1 MPCYEY
7 FNSTVEYFNMTATGD
22 VSVNRRTFV
31 TIVGGTVTALA
42 GCSNDD
48 SGGSGGGNSDGGN
61 GDTDSAETDESPES
75 GDTSATSGS
84 ENERVC
90 AEFDAPF
97 VTYTPDPPKLPL
109 EFDYPE
115 PFGDEIGYLAPDRPE
130 DNTVQAYINKGGNQL
145 TGGDVEFV
153 IGMDLFD
160 QGGETA
166 AENWYG
172 DRSQRTTIAT
182 ADVNGESVDFIFANP
197 GEASYDERYN
207 GYSAAGIVPYEW
219 ADEERPY
226 VGTTYHRV
234 GMSCNVYLGDEE
246 TIDESCAE
254 TLRDAV
260 ETAAGSISVMSGVPE
275 FEEVAREENNIR

>member
-1 MPCYEY
+1 M
-7 FNSTVEYFNMTATGD
+7 
-22 VSVNRRTFV
+22 NRRAFV
-31 TIVGGTVTALA
+31 TIVGGTAAALA
-42 GCSNDD
+42 GCATDD
-48 SGGSGGGNSDGGN
+48 SGGSGGGNSGEGN
-61 GDTDSAETDESPES
+61 GDTGSAEADESPES
-75 GDTSATSGS
+75 DDTGPASDS
-84 ENERVC
+84 ENDRVC

-115 PFGDEIGYLAPDRPE
+115 PFSDEIGYLAPDRPE
-130 DNTVQAYINKGGNQL
+130 NNTVQAYINKGGNQL

-160 QGGETA
+160 QGGEDA
-166 AENWYG
+166 VENWYE
-172 DRSQRTTIAT
+172 DRSQRTTLAT
-182 ADVNGESVDFIFANP
+182 ADVNGESVDFIFANI

-234 GMSCNVYLGDEE
+234 GMSCNVYLEDEK
-246 TIDESCAE
+246 TVDESCAE

-260 ETAAGSISVMSGVPE
+260 ETTAGSVSVMNGVSE